1 LREYISFENKG
12 PTFRVMNHHD
22 QLLKHISKFSALT
35 NEDELLLTS
44 KFRYKLVEKK
54 DFLLQEGQVCNHYY
68 FVLTGCLRF
77 YKIINTGFEQIL
89 QFGIPNWWMS
99 DYLSINNQ
107 RPSGYYIQAVE
118 KTEVLVLTRY
128 DADELFNEILAFN
141 SYFRLMMQK
150 AYTASLKKIELMLCE
165 SAEDR
170 YLQFTTGFPEF
181 VQLIPQYMLASFL
194 GFTPQFLSGLRS
206 KKL

>member
-1 LREYISFENKG
+1 MQY
-12 PTFRVMNHHD
+12 D
-22 QLLKHISKFSALT
+22 QLLRHINKFSPLT
-35 NEDELLLTS
+35 SGQEQLLTS
-44 KFRYKLVEKK
+44 KMRYKLIGKK
-54 DFLLQEGQVCNHYY
+54 DFLLQEGQVCTNYY

-89 QFGIPNWWMS
+89 QFGIPNWWLS
-99 DYLSINNQ
+99 DYQSINNQ
-107 RPSGYYIQAVE
+107 SPSDYYIQAVE
-118 KTEVLVLTRY
+118 KTEVLILSKN
-128 DADELFNEILAFN
+128 DADELFNNIPAFN

-150 AYTASLKKIELMLCE
+150 AYAASLRKIEIMLCE

-170 YLQFTTGFPEF
+170 YVQFTTNFPDF

-194 GFTPQFLSGLRS
+194 GFTPQFLSGLRA